1 MANSLSQTLQMNQ
14 ALQQQLGT
22 QQQIS
27 DALGSQLGASQQLI
41 DHVQQLASQATNAG
55 GSIQQFGSTNQSV
68 MQQVMAAWSSANGG
82 VAGFFA
88 GLKAG
93 LGRIPLVGT
102 TILATL
108 DIVSDAFKGIGEIAQ
123 STAST
128 IEQLF
133 SSAFNVAKS
142 IFGIE
147 GRIVSGLISMSNE
160 FAAAAS
166 EYMQAL
172 ENLRKQLGAFDQ
184 QPAANVIK
192 SMREM
197 SGQLANTGLSVW
209 RVFGNNAKQLEY
221 FTELAVGM
229 GPAWDMFGT
238 EIANS
243 AEVMG
248 TFAKGMGLSAEE
260 MKNFAGLAASSG
272 RTLTDVLQDAAN
284 YSLQLGPQFG
294 LSAKVISRDVG
305 KMIGNVT
312 KFGNMTV
319 KQMTESAIYTRKLGL
334 EMDKI
339 VGIVDKFD
347 NFETAAESASQLS
360 QAFGLNLDA
369 FKLMEEQDPAKR
381 IDMIRKAMQQ
391 AGRSTENM
399 TRQELALLSAQT
411 GLDEASARQ
420 AFSLQNVG
428 SSYDQIAKAGD
439 DAQASQLTQA
449 EATAKLA
456 DAIERMV
463 VTGKQFSS
471 FWEAL
476 VQGFADGIVKF
487 GPMRTLMFE
496 IHRALQRVYWAGVKM
511 GQAFANFFPGIK
523 DGIKGLSKYFSAF
536 NELITPLSNKFV
548 QFMKDISSLDPSQI
562 KDKTVNFLHDLSDNV
577 TGFFSTQSAGRNM
590 FIRGMMKAMTTFV
603 AALPGVFTV
612 MIEGLREQILQL
624 PTYIVNFMTG
634 ASASLAAGGGDT
646 LAGAFGQMLRVGF
659 EALKDIGGMLL
670 TLMQDPVVQANLKIS
685 ARMLWDGFV
694 TFAIPAISA
703 AWTALS
709 PAMAD
714 AAATFMGVAGPII
727 WDLFLGAVK
736 LAFTAGTALIIA
748 AIAAPFYLAWE
759 GLRAIFSPS
768 NSSSLGLMLLDGLR
782 IGLSGIGDVFIAA
795 GQGALDGIK
804 MVFDLHSPSR
814 VFADIGTN
822 LLAGL
827 SQGLS
832 NATDVVT
839 APFKGAVAAIS
850 GLMGGEAGGV
860 DNTIA
865 GMQAR
870 LASMEDLSSRVSIL
884 KSSFSSDIAAVITEM
899 VKQANDLDEA
909 MSTVG
914 DISISTGLEKVGKA
928 LGIDNKRFTIDNK
941 GFSINVNLSV
951 TMDAKEL
958 ATVLTQ
964 KNLLDDNKSIQVG

>member
-27 DALGSQLGASQQLI
+27 DTLGQQVGTSQQLI
-41 DHVQQLASQATNAG
+41 GQIQQLANQALGAG
-55 GSIQQFGSTNQSV
+55 TSIQQFGGTNQTV
-68 MQQVMAAWSSANGG
+68 MQQVTNAWNSANGG
-82 VAGFFA
+82 VSGFVA
-88 GLKAG
+88 AIRVA

-108 DIVSDAFKGIGEIAQ
+108 DIVSDAFEGIKEIVSA
-123 STAST
+123 TAST
-128 IEQLF
+128 VEQLF
-133 SSAFNVAKS
+133 SSAFSIAKS
-142 IFGIE
+142 IFSIE

-248 TFAKGMGLSAEE
+248 VFAKGMGLSADE
-260 MKNFAGLAASSG
+260 MKNFAGLAASTG

-339 VGIVDKFD
+339 LGIVDKFD

-369 FKLMEEQDPAKR
+369 LKLMEEQDPSKR

-428 SSYDQIAKAGD
+428 ASYDQISKAGD

-463 VTGKQFSS
+463 VQGKQFSS

-487 GPMRTLMFE
+487 GPMRSLMFE

-523 DGIKGLSKYFSAF
+523 DGIQGLHKYFSAF
-536 NELITPLSNKFV
+536 NELIQPLSNKFV
-548 QFMKDISSLDPSQI
+548 DFMKTLNGLDPSAI
-562 KDKTVNFLHDLSDNV
+562 KGATIDFLEGLHDDV

-590 FIRGMMKAMTTFV
+590 FIRGMMRAMTTFV
-603 AALPGVFTV
+603 AALPGVFSV
-612 MIEGLREQILQL
+612 MIRGLREQILQL
-624 PTYIVNFMTG
+624 PTYITNFMVG
-634 ASASLAAGGGDT
+634 ASSSIVSGGGDT
-646 LAGAFGQMLRVGF
+646 LAGAFGQMIGVGF
-659 EALKDIGGMLL
+659 SAFKDIGSMLL
-670 TLMQDPVVQANLKIS
+670 TLMQDPVVQANLRIS
-685 ARMLWDGFV
+685 AKMLWQGFV
-694 TFAIPAISA
+694 AFAIPAMES

-709 PAMAD
+709 PALAD
-714 AAATFMGVAGPII
+714 AASAFMGAAGPII

-736 LAFTAGTALIIA
+736 LAFTAGTALLIA
-748 AIAAPFYLAWE
+748 TIAAPFYLAWE
-759 GLRAIFSPS
+759 GLKAIFSPS
-768 NSSSLGLMLLDGLR
+768 NASSLGLMLVEGLKM
-782 IGLSGIGDVFIAA
+782 GLSGIADVFIAA
-795 GQGALDGIK
+795 AQGALEGVK

-814 VFADIGTN
+814 VFADIGSN

-832 NATDVVT
+832 NATDIVT

-850 GLMGGEAGGV
+850 GLMGGAPGGV
-860 DNTIA
+860 DSTIA

-870 LASMEDLSSRVSIL
+870 LASMEELSNRVSSL
-884 KSSFSSDIAAVITEM
+884 KSSFNTDIAAVITEM

-909 MSTVG
+909 MSSIG
-914 DISISTGLEKVGKA
+914 DVSISTGLEKVGRA

-941 GFSINVNLSV
+941 GFSINVNLNV